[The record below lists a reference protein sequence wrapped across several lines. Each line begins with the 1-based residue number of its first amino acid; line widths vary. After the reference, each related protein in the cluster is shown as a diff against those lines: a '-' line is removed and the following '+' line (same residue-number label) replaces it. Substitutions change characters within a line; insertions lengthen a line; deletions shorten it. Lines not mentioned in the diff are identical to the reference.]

1 MNVPAAVSNLLVLFG
16 GYHALRI
23 LMTKS
28 PTSTSK
34 PRPEHFVTASSV
46 KIQVDSAVNTM
57 GRSDLPQ
64 DATLESA
71 RRQVDESNKAAVVLH
86 PALAA
91 IYGSPQTF

>member
-16 GYHALRI
+16 GYHALWI

-28 PTSTSK
+28 PNSISNVL
-34 PRPEHFVTASSV
+34 PPVATASSV

-64 DATLESA
+64 DATVASA
-71 RRQVDESNKAAVVLH
+71 RRQVDNANEAAVVMH
-86 PALAA
+86 PV
-91 IYGSPQTF
+91 S